1 MEGGP
6 MINIP
11 PKSRKILIGV
21 ALFFAFYTLIGFVVV
36 PQVAKSVIVKKLD
49 ESLHRRTTL
58 QKVSFNPYTLHLILK
73 GLTVRE
79 KTGQKTFASFQRLSI
94 NIQAISLFKGGI
106 VIKQA
111 VLEKPYLHIVRNS
124 EHTYNMSDL
133 ILGKKAGKK
142 KPFMFSVSAVRI
154 SGGTLDFE
162 DLPMGKK
169 HDMTDITLVV
179 PFVSD
184 RPDHTGTF
192 VRPEFSGKIDGS
204 PFRFTGRTIPF
215 SESRETVLDIN
226 VTGFNIPYYFSYLPL
241 EPGVALK
248 SGRANARLHLF
259 YSQYTNRPP
268 SLSLKGSLE
277 FLDILLLDGEGKPMV
292 KLPRAVIDIGD
303 AGLFSKKISIA
314 DITVQSPSLS
324 IRRDSKGNLNLLSL
338 MPAGS
343 GKEKTPAPPGKKK
356 SAFSVN
362 IGKFSL
368 TDGGVEF
375 YDALKHAGEKG
386 PHKQRPVRITLDNIA
401 VTATGIS
408 TEKDRKARLSLSGD
422 IGKGKIDISGSA
434 SLNPLT
440 AQLRTNVKKLD
451 LAPFQPY
458 AADRIKIGIKSGKAS
473 SSGNIS
479 LRTGK
484 TGKYDISWKGDADIS
499 GFSSVD
505 SKTGQ
510 RFLKWASLRLEG
522 IATGDEFRRISV
534 KGVSL
539 SKFYA
544 RVIVQ
549 PGGTLNIMDILGKE
563 KESSPSAEKAEG
575 AKQKEP
581 EPERPGR
588 QIVIG
593 TSTLESGT
601 IDFTDR
607 HIKPI
612 YSAKLTGVTG
622 RVSELSSTRTSPAD
636 VDLFGKWNGYAPLE
650 ITGKVN
656 PFGENLFVDL
666 SLDFKDMDLSPLTP
680 FSNKYIGYSI
690 AKGKLALKLKYRI
703 AGKMLTAENL
713 VSLDQLTLGQ
723 KVESPDAVR
732 LPVKF
737 AISLLKNRNGE
748 IKLNVPVSGRI
759 DDPKFSL
766 GSVIMK
772 AVGKFITRIIT
783 SPFRLIASLFGG
795 GGGESLGYLEFGYGS
810 SDLNPESIK
819 KLGTLMSALYERP
832 SLKLDITGYV
842 DPQKDRVSL
851 RDMRFQKKMKEQ
863 ALIDMKAEGKKP
875 VPLEEVQIKPEE
887 HDRIL
892 WEVYKKE
899 KFPRPT
905 NFLGIVK
912 KLPPPEMEKL
922 ILTHII
928 ITDDDLRQLAH
939 ERAQA
944 ARSYI
949 LNSKIE
955 AERVFLV
962 QPKSLAPEKKDD
974 IRESRVI
981 FTLE

>member
-1 MEGGP
+1 

-11 PKSRKILIGV
+11 AKYRKILIGI
-21 ALFFAFYTLIGFVVV
+21 ALFFAFYTLIGFVVL
-36 PQVAKSVIVKKLD
+36 PPIAKSVIEKKLD
-49 ESLHRRTTL
+49 AALHRQTTL
-58 QKVSFNPYTLHLILK
+58 QKVSFNPYTLHVVLK
-73 GLTVRE
+73 GLAVRE
-79 KTGQKTFASFQRLSI
+79 KAGTKKFASFQRLSI

-111 VLEKPYLHIVRNS
+111 VLEKPYLRIVRNR
-124 EHTYNMSDL
+124 EHSYNVSDL
-133 ILGKKAGKK
+133 ISRKKPQKK
-142 KPFMFSVSAVRI
+142 EPFMFSVSAIRI

-169 HDMTDITLVV
+169 HEMTDITLVV
-179 PFVSD
+179 PFLSD
-184 RPDHTGTF
+184 RPDYAGTF

-204 PFRFTGRTIPF
+204 PFRFTGKTIPF
-215 SESRETVLDIN
+215 SESRETLLDVD

-241 EPGVALK
+241 QPGVALK
-248 SGRANARLHLF
+248 SGSANAKLRLS
-259 YSQYTNRPP
+259 YIQYRNRPP

-277 FLDILLLDGEGKPMV
+277 LLDILLLDKEGKPMV
-292 KLPRAVIDIGD
+292 KLPRAAIDIGD
-303 AGLFSKKISIA
+303 AGLFSKKVSIA
-314 DITVQSPSLS
+314 DITVQSPFLS
-324 IRRDSKGNLNLLSL
+324 IKRDSKGTLNLLSL
-338 MPAGS
+338 VPAKGM
-343 GKEKTPAPPGKKK
+343 EKAPAPPGKKK
-356 SAFSVN
+356 PAFYVD

-368 TDGGVEF
+368 TGGRVEF
-375 YDALKHAGEKG
+375 SDVMKHAGEAG
-386 PHKQRPVRITLDNIA
+386 PGKPQPVRLTADNIA
-401 VTATGIS
+401 ITAAGIS
-408 TEKDRKARLSLSGD
+408 TEKDRKASLSLSGY
-422 IGKGKIDISGSA
+422 IGKGRMDMTGSA

-440 AQLRTNVKKLD
+440 AELKMDLKKLD
-451 LAPFQPY
+451 LLPFQPY
-458 AADRIKIGIKSGKAS
+458 IGNRIKIGITAGKAS
-473 SSGNIS
+473 ASGNIS
-479 LRTGK
+479 IRTGRQ
-484 TGKYDISWKGDADIS
+484 GKYDISWKGDGGIS

-510 RFLKWASLRLEG
+510 EFLKWASLRLEG
-522 IATGDEFRRISV
+522 INAGAGFRKISV
-534 KGVSL
+534 KGISL
-539 SKFYA
+539 SQFYA

-549 PGGTLNIMDILGKE
+549 PGGTLNIMEILGRE
-563 KESSPSAEKAEG
+563 KELPSPRPEKGEG
-575 AKQKEP
+575 AKRPAP
-581 EPERPGR
+581 EQPGR

-593 TSTLESGT
+593 TSTLEGGT

-607 HIKPI
+607 HIEPV

-622 RVSELSSTRTSPAD
+622 RVSELSSARTSPAD

-713 VSLDQLTLGQ
+713 VSLDQLTLGR

-737 AISLLKNRNGE
+737 AISLLKDRKGE
-748 IKLNVPVSGRI
+748 INLNVPVSGRL

-772 AVGKFITRIIT
+772 AIGKFITRIVT

-795 GGGESLGYLEFGYGS
+795 GGGENLGYLEFDYGS
-810 SDLNPESIK
+810 TSLSPASLK
-819 KLGTLMSALYERP
+819 KLGTLITALHERP
-832 SLKLDITGYV
+832 HLKLDITGYV
-842 DPQKDRVSL
+842 DPQKDRNSL
-851 RDMRFQKKMKEQ
+851 REMSFQRKLKEQ
-863 ALIDMKAEGKKP
+863 ALLDMKAGGKKP
-875 VPLEEVQIKPEE
+875 VPLEQVEIKPGEY
-887 HDRIL
+887 DRIL
-892 WEVYKKE
+892 WEVYRKE

-912 KLPPPEMEKL
+912 KLPPAEMEKL
-922 ILTHII
+922 ILAHII
-928 ITDDDLRQLAH
+928 ITDDDLRRLAH
-939 ERAQA
+939 DRAQA

-949 LNSKIE
+949 LNSRIE

-962 QPKSLAPEKKDD
+962 EPGSLAPEKKDD
-974 IRESRVI
+974 ITESRVV